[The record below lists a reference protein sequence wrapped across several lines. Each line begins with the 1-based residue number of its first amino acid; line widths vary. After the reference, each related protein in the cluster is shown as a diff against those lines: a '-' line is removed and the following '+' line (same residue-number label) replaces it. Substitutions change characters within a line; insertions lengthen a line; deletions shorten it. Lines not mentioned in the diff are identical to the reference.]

1 MDFQKCIFYIF
12 LRFIVEIW
20 KKTLPL
26 QKNKVVP
33 LMRLIV
39 ETGSFTE
46 WAIIDK
52 DKVIATANTEMVNP
66 FSQSRREIS
75 RLIRLTLPE
84 NFFHKKYEKVFYYGS
99 GCSTEQRKKKVEAS
113 LITQFKAHVTVE
125 STLLATARGLLQDN
139 AGIAC
144 VLGNRSGSCHYD
156 GSKIT
161 AQVLSGGYLL
171 GDEGSSIVLGRMFLA
186 DVVKNM
192 APSELSVDFY
202 QHFRVSANSLQD
214 FVYEMKEPDLF
225 LAEVSIY
232 LKEHKEHP
240 YMRSL
245 VGRNFKEFFERC
257 ILQYDYKNLPI
268 CAVGHMAQDF
278 KGLLEEVAMI
288 YGARL
293 VKSTELTPM
302 KGLVKYHLKHPEL

>member
-1 MDFQKCIFYIF
+1 
-12 LRFIVEIW
+12 
-20 KKTLPL
+20 
-26 QKNKVVP
+26 
-33 LMRLIV
+33 MRLIV

-46 WAIIDK
+46 WVIIDNN
-52 DKVIATANTEMVNP
+52 KVVATANTDMVNP

-75 RLIRLTLPE
+75 RLIRLTLPDI
-84 NFFHKKYEKVFYYGS
+84 FFHKKYEKVFYYGS
-99 GCSTEQRKKKVEAS
+99 GCSTELRKKKVEAS
-113 LITQFKAHVTVE
+113 LTTQFKAHVTVE
-125 STLLATARGLLQDN
+125 STLLAAARGLLQDN

-156 GSKIT
+156 GSNIT

-192 APSELSVDFY
+192 APSELSIDFY
-202 QHFRVSANSLQD
+202 QHFSVSANNLQD
-214 FVYEMKEPDLF
+214 FVYEMKEPDMF
-225 LAEVSIY
+225 LAEVAIY

-268 CAVGHMAQDF
+268 CAVGHMAHDF
-278 KGLLEEVAMI
+278 NDLLEEVAMI
-288 YGARL
+288 YGAHL
-293 VKSTELTPM
+293 VKSMNVTPM
-302 KGLVKYHLKHPEL
+302 KGLEIGRASCRERV